1 MILIILGRIKILSSF
16 KLDPFGKEGREQVLF
31 LDKVLTNNFALS
43 KVKAKLHLWWTN
55 EGLGDSILLRML
67 FAIYKKS

>member
-31 LDKVLTNNFALS
+31 LDKVLTTNFALS
-43 KVKAKLHLWWTN
+43 KVKAKLHL
-55 EGLGDSILLRML
+55 
-67 FAIYKKS
+67 